1 MAGKNGPNATVTV
14 ERATQEVSAGGV
26 LTVTAPN
33 FQTAMCRIT
42 GTAPLMLH
50 RFHAKAA
57 LQAKHEA
64 GSRVSKGR
72 TAKPPRDFE
81 AEYEAA
87 RYRDKKAGWDGF
99 NAASIRGALISACR
113 TAGIKMTQ
121 MKLAAFVEADGLDE
135 DGTPLVRIYGDPVM
149 DIRYARNE
157 TGVIDLRARPR
168 FDEWY
173 ADIRVRFDADMIA
186 FTDLANLLMR
196 AGQQVGI
203 GEGRPDSK
211 KSAGIGYGL
220 FDVVGEVPA

>member
-1 MAGKNGPNATVTV
+1 MARKNGSGAATLAASR
-14 ERATQEVSAGGV
+14 EATEGGV

-33 FQTAMCRIT
+33 FKVATAHII
-42 GTAPLMLH
+42 GTSPLMVH
-50 RFHAKAA
+50 RFHAKAI
-57 LQAKHEA
+57 LMAKHQA
-64 GSRVSKGR
+64 GSRVNKGK
-72 TAKPPRDFE
+72 TDKAPRNFE

-121 MKLAAFVEADGLDE
+121 MKLAAFIEADGMDE
-135 DGTPLVRIYGDPVM
+135 EGTPLVRIYGEPVM

-157 TGVIDLRARPR
+157 TGVVDLRARPR
-168 FDEWY
+168 FDGWH
-173 ADIRVRFDADMIA
+173 ATLRIRFDADMIA
-186 FTDLANLLMR
+186 FSDLANLLMR

-203 GEGRPDSK
+203 GEGRPDSR

-220 FDVVGEVPA
+220 FDVVGELPK